1 MGFLD
6 NIFSSEKRHYH
17 MAEKQMQKVLEKEE
31 LYASM
36 SDTSLQAMTGVFL
49 QDLEKGKTLNDIL
62 PDAFAVARE
71 AAKRVL
77 GEFPFPVQVL
87 GGVLLHD
94 GDIAEMKTG
103 EGKTLTA
110 VMPVYLNALAKK
122 GVHVVTVNEY
132 LAERDASWMGDIYR
146 FLGLTVGCN
155 MHSLTQ
161 AQKREQYA
169 CDITYTT
176 NSELGFDYLRDNMV
190 LDKRERVLRGL
201 HYAILDEV
209 DSILIDEART
219 PLIISGQGP
228 SLDQQYLH
236 ADRFAKQCLPGTD
249 VIISREDNS
258 VSLSETG
265 IAKAEKAFH
274 IPNIYQPSYAGLIHD
289 IQNALRANFLMH
301 RDVEYIVSDDEVI
314 LVDQFTGRKM
324 AGREFSDGL
333 HQAIQAKENVG
344 IKQETITLATIT
356 YQNFF
361 RLYGKLSG
369 MTGTA
374 KTEEDEFLN
383 TYNMRV
389 YEIPTNRPV
398 QRIDEKDEVFLTRK
412 EKYDAIVKETK
423 RLYEKGQPV
432 LIGTLS
438 IGINEQL
445 SELLKKEKIP
455 HRVLNARNDADEAK
469 IIALAGMKNAVT
481 VATNMAGRGTDI
493 KLGEG
498 VRELG
503 GLAVLGSERHES
515 RRIDNQ
521 LRGRSGRQGDPGFSR
536 FYCSMDDDLFE
547 EYATEEA
554 QSQIERFERGK
565 ESEDKIRS
573 MTDRIQKRAEGLHF
587 DARKNTLEFDN
598 VLMEQR
604 HVIYSQRDEV
614 LDMEDT
620 AGLIRH
626 LLEDDITYHFQQ
638 YDENKDA
645 DSLKKYLMGLHVD
658 PQKFTSLSKRE
669 AVNSIADDVLETYR
683 ERTEFLDP
691 MYLQRMQKNIFLR
704 TLDRAWRTHVDVME
718 HMKKS
723 IYLRSYAGKKPIDAY
738 KEEAF
743 ERFENMLTNIREQTI
758 EALLGFVRKIEEENT
773 KDSSGKEI

>member
-6 NIFSSEKRHYH
+6 NIFSSERRHYNK
-17 MAEKQMQKVLEKEE
+17 AEKEMQKVLEKES

-36 SDTSLQAMTGVFL
+36 SDASLQAMTGLFL
-49 QDLEKGKTLNDIL
+49 EDLEKGKTLNDIL

-77 GEFPFPVQVL
+77 GEFPFPVQIL

-110 VMPVYLNALAKK
+110 VMPVYLNALSKK

-155 MHSLTQ
+155 LHALTQ
-161 AQKREQYA
+161 AQKREQFA

-190 LDKRERVLRGL
+190 LDKRDRVLRGL

-265 IAKAEKAFH
+265 IAKAERLFH

-301 RDVEYIVSDDEVI
+301 RDVEYIVTDDEVI

-389 YEIPTNRPV
+389 FEIPTNKPV
-398 QRIDEKDEVFLTRK
+398 QRIDEKDAVFTTRK
-412 EKYDAIVKETK
+412 EKYEAIVKETK
-423 RLYEKGQPV
+423 RLYAKGQPV

-455 HRVLNARNDADEAK
+455 HQVLNARNDADEAK
-469 IIALAGMKNAVT
+469 IISLAGKKYAVT

-498 VRELG
+498 VTDLG

-554 QSQIERFERGK
+554 QVQIDRFERGK
-565 ESEDKIRS
+565 ESEDRIRS

-620 AGLIRH
+620 SGLIRH
-626 LLEDDITYHFQQ
+626 LLEDDIAYHFRQ
-638 YDENKDA
+638 YEENKDA

-658 PQKFTSLSKRE
+658 PEKFASLSKRE
-669 AVNSIADDVLETYR
+669 AGSRIAGEVLKIYQ
-683 ERTEFLDP
+683 ERIQFLDP
-691 MYLQRMQKNIFLR
+691 VYVQRMQKRIFLR

-718 HMKKS
+718 HMKRS
-723 IYLRSYAGKKPIDAY
+723 IHLRSYAGKKPIDAY

-743 ERFENMLTNIREQTI
+743 ERFDNMLANIREQTI
-758 EALLGFVRKIEEENT
+758 ESLLAFVRRAEEEYNHVT
-773 KDSSGKEI
+773 E

>member
-6 NIFSSEKRHYH
+6 NIFSSERRHYNK
-17 MAEKQMQKVLEKEE
+17 AEKEVQKVLEKES

-36 SDTSLQAMTGVFL
+36 SDASLQAMTGLFL
-49 QDLEKGKTLNDIL
+49 EDLEKGKTLNDIL

-77 GEFPFPVQVL
+77 GEFPFPVQIL

-110 VMPVYLNALAKK
+110 VMPVYLNALSKK

-155 MHSLTQ
+155 LHALTQ
-161 AQKREQYA
+161 AQKREQFA

-190 LDKRERVLRGL
+190 LDKRDRVLRGL

-265 IAKAEKAFH
+265 IAKAERLFH

-301 RDVEYIVSDDEVI
+301 RDVEYIVTDDEVI

-389 YEIPTNRPV
+389 FEIPTNKPV
-398 QRIDEKDEVFLTRK
+398 QRIDEKDAVFTTRK
-412 EKYDAIVKETK
+412 EKYEAIVKETK
-423 RLYEKGQPV
+423 RLYAKGQPV

-455 HRVLNARNDADEAK
+455 HQVLNARNDADEAK
-469 IIALAGMKNAVT
+469 IISLAGKKYAVT

-498 VRELG
+498 VTDLG

-554 QSQIERFERGK
+554 QVQIDRFERGK
-565 ESEDKIRS
+565 ESEDRIRS

-620 AGLIRH
+620 SGLIRH
-626 LLEDDITYHFQQ
+626 LLEDDIAYHFRQ
-638 YDENKDA
+638 YEENKDA

-658 PQKFTSLSKRE
+658 PEKFASLSKRE
-669 AVNSIADDVLETYR
+669 AGSRIAGEVLKIYQ
-683 ERTEFLDP
+683 ERIQFLDP
-691 MYLQRMQKNIFLR
+691 VYVQRMQKRIFLR

-718 HMKKS
+718 HMKRS
-723 IYLRSYAGKKPIDAY
+723 IHLRSYAGKKPIDAY

-743 ERFENMLTNIREQTI
+743 ERFDNMLANIREQTI
-758 EALLGFVRKIEEENT
+758 ESLLAFVRRAEEEYNHVT
-773 KDSSGKEI
+773 E

>member
-6 NIFSSEKRHYH
+6 NIFSSERRHYYK
-17 MAEKQMQKVLEKEE
+17 AEKEVQKVLEKES

-36 SDTSLQAMTGVFL
+36 SDASLQAMTGLFL
-49 QDLEKGKTLNDIL
+49 QDLERGKTLNDIL

-77 GEFPFPVQVL
+77 GEFPFPVQIL

-110 VMPVYLNALAKK
+110 VMPVYLNALSKK

-155 MHSLTQ
+155 PHALTQ
-161 AQKREQYA
+161 AQKREQFA

-190 LDKRERVLRGL
+190 LDKRDRVLRGL

-265 IAKAEKAFH
+265 IAKAERLFH

-301 RDVEYIVSDDEVI
+301 RDVEYIVTDDEVI

-389 YEIPTNRPV
+389 FEIPTNKPI
-398 QRIDEKDEVFLTRK
+398 QRIDEKDAVFTTRK
-412 EKYDAIVKETK
+412 EKYEAIVKETK
-423 RLYEKGQPV
+423 RLYAKGQPV

-455 HRVLNARNDADEAK
+455 HQVLNARNDADEAK
-469 IIALAGMKNAVT
+469 IISLAGKKYAVT

-498 VRELG
+498 VTELG

-554 QSQIERFERGK
+554 QVQIDRFERGK

-620 AGLIRH
+620 SGLIRH
-626 LLEDDITYHFQQ
+626 LLEDDIAYHFRQ
-638 YDENKDA
+638 YEESKDA

-658 PQKFTSLSKRE
+658 PEKFASLSKRE
-669 AVNSIADDVLETYR
+669 AGSRIADEVLKIYQ
-683 ERTEFLDP
+683 ERIQFLDP
-691 MYLQRMQKNIFLR
+691 MYMQRMQKRVFLR

-718 HMKKS
+718 HMKRS
-723 IYLRSYAGKKPIDAY
+723 IHLRSYAGKKPIDAY

-743 ERFENMLTNIREQTI
+743 ERFDNMLANIREQTI
-758 EALLGFVRKIEEENT
+758 ESLLAFVRRAEEEYNQVT
-773 KDSSGKEI
+773 E